1 MIPLLSEFI
10 GRCETR
16 IHTSDLKNHELFS
29 LKKMGGGGG
38 GQKFWGG
45 FSPQSPPQCLQARTV
60 TCSGVETYS
69 G

>member
-29 LKKMGGGGG
+29 LKKMGGGVEGKNSGG
-38 GQKFWGG
+38 ALAPKALPSVYRPGQ
-45 FSPQSPPQCLQARTV
+45 SHA
-60 TCSGVETYS
+60 VE
-69 G
+69 